1 MSRLWLSLALLA
13 PFALGAQTAPSR
25 DTTMSVRD
33 SAIKVFVDCP
43 DFSNG
48 CDVDFFRTEI
58 TFVNYTQNP
67 QDAEVHILITT
78 QQTGGGGIQY
88 TITLIGQHRFAGK
101 ADTLVYNGQP
111 AQSAD
116 DARQG
121 VKSQI
126 ELGLASYAATTPL
139 AGRMHV
145 TYDVPMGAAAVVH
158 DPWNYW
164 VFSASVS
171 GNLFGQE
178 SSHSGFGSLSLSA
191 NRVTE
196 KWKILTNLNYNYN
209 QQDYRVPATF
219 DSLGNTLTTTVVNAL
234 TRGYNFNALVVKSVG
249 GHWGI
254 GGRTSVSAAT
264 YNNETLF
271 GRVAPA
277 LEYDFFPYSQS
288 TRQLVTLHYEI
299 GAARYDYQHLTL
311 FGKYHEYLF
320 DQTLTLLAN
329 TREPWGSVNASVEAA
344 SHLHDLSKHH
354 FTFFTS
360 SQLNLYRGLSVSV
373 SGSVTL
379 QHDQLYLAAGPVN
392 EQQIL
397 LQQRALASSFTYF
410 MFVGFNFNFG
420 SIFNNVVNARFGNSG
435 GGGIMIM

>member
-1 MSRLWLSLALLA
+1 MTRVALLLVLALPISLA
-13 PFALGAQTAPSR
+13 AQTAPQ
-25 DTTMSVRD
+25 DTTKSVRD
-33 SAIKVFVDCP
+33 SAIRVFVDCA
-43 DFSNG
+43 DYSNG
-48 CDVDFFRTEI
+48 CDINFFRTDI

-78 QQTGGGGIQY
+78 QPTGGGGTAY

-101 ADTLVYNGQP
+101 VDTLQYNGPP

-116 DARQG
+116 DARNG

-139 AGRMHV
+139 ASRIHV
-145 TYDVPMGAAAVVH
+145 TYDAPMGAAAVVH

-164 VFSASVS
+164 VFSASVN

-178 SSHSGFGSLSLSA
+178 SSHSGFASVSFSA

-196 KWKILTNLNYNYN
+196 QWKILTSLNYNYN

-234 TRGYNFNALVVKSVG
+234 TRGYNLNALVVKSVG
-249 GHWGI
+249 EHWGI
-254 GGRTSVSAAT
+254 GGKASVSAAT
-264 YNNETLF
+264 YNNETMV
-271 GRVAPA
+271 GRFAPA
-277 LEYDFFPYSQS
+277 VEYDFFPYSQS

-299 GAARYDYQHLTL
+299 GSARYDYRHLTL
-311 FGKYHEYLF
+311 YGKFHEYLF

-329 TREPWGSVNASVEAA
+329 AKEPWGSVNASIEAA
-344 SHLHDLSKHH
+344 SYLHDLSKHH

-360 SQLNLYRGLSVSV
+360 TQLNLYRGLSFQI

-379 QHDQLYLAAGPVN
+379 QHDQLYLAAGNVS

-397 LQQRALASSFTYF
+397 LQQRALATGFTYF
-410 MFVGFNFNFG
+410 TFVGLNFSFG
-420 SIFNNVVNARFGNSG
+420 SIFNNVVNPRFGNSG
-435 GGGIMIM
+435 GGAIMIM